1 MILDAT
7 NLALLIPILAIGGGL
22 SIAFVGMLTQH
33 KRKLVEMQMK
43 GGGMDNS
50 VRAELNAL
58 REEVR
63 ALRDT
68 SMQYDLS
75 FDNSLQRMEQRM
87 SSVERRVNAPVQ
99 EDSQNIQIGR

>member
-1 MILDAT
+1 VDLNYSA
-7 NLALLIPILAIGGGL
+7 
-22 SIAFVGMLTQH
+22 
-33 KRKLVEMQMK
+33 
-43 GGGMDNS
+43 
-50 VRAELNAL
+50 AENKF